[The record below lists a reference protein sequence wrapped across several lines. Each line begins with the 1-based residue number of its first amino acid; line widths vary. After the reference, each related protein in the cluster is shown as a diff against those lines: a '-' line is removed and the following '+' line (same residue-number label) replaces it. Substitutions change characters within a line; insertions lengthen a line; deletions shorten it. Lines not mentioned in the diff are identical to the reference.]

1 MVELATGRFPYENCQ
16 TDFEM
21 MTKIL
26 NDDPPKLPADKFSE
40 AFVNFV
46 EVCLRKNFH
55 ERPKYKQLLEHPFI
69 KASAQSTINLQTWLD
84 VVTGPRRTI
93 YPTCSLN
100 YPHPNRHSARLYRST
115 TNPTSS
121 PSPGSSRSRYEDF
134 ALPSPRPG
142 ARDFHGFHSDST
154 SSLRTPS
161 TPGTPSPNAPPE
173 PPPRYSHL
181 KLKPNTLCVLLE
193 KMNYIH

>member
-1 MVELATGRFPYENCQ
+1 MVELATGKFPYGNCQ

-40 AFVNFV
+40 AFINFV

-69 KASAQSTINLQTWLD
+69 KASAQNTINLQTWLD
-84 VVTGPRRTI
+84 VVTGPRRML
-93 YPTCSLN
+93 YPSGSLQ
-100 YPHPNRHSARLYRST
+100 YPNRHHPGRLYRST

-134 ALPSPRPG
+134 SLPSPRPSP
-142 ARDFHGFHSDST
+142 RDFYVLNSDSS

-173 PPPRYSHL
+173 PPPR
-181 KLKPNTLCVLLE
+181 
-193 KMNYIH
+193 